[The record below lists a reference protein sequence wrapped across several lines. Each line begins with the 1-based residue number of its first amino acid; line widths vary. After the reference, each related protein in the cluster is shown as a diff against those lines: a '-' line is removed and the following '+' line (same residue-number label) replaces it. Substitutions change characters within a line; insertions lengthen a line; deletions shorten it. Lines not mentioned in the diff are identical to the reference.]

1 MLLLNKDKNQV
12 ELKRDKMENKKGY
25 RQGDVRLAP
34 IEALPEGLRVKDS
47 IIAHSE
53 TGHHH
58 VMKNAVVYTD
68 VKGQQYVQVQKEAL
82 LMHQKEQEAH
92 EQIQIP
98 KGIYK
103 VMHQREFSPQATRR
117 VMD

>member
-1 MLLLNKDKNQV
+1 MG
-12 ELKRDKMENKKGY
+12 NKKGY
-25 RQGDVRLAP
+25 RQGDVRLVA
-34 IEALPEGLRVKDS
+34 IEGLPEGLKVKDNV
-47 IIAHSE
+47 IAHSE

-58 VMKNAVVYTD
+58 IVENAIVYTD
-68 VKGQQYVQVQKEAL
+68 ASGQQYVQVQKENAM
-82 LMHQKEQEAH
+82 LMHQKAQEAH

-103 VMHQREFSPQATRR
+103 VVHQREFSPQAERR